1 MTQLIV
7 YDDEFIPRPRGRG
20 MGNLGK
26 NSSLGQYLKSLSY
39 PSFLVLHS
47 SFSNDNAE
55 LPLMTLKTLSR
66 YLGGVPIRWNADK
79 IMLLEKQAALTIF
92 GQGPGVYGLR
102 SRYFLTQAAYGL
114 ASGIRDPDQLVEY
127 GKHVLLRKKVQVLQ
141 LLPRIEE
148 ASSAEVEL
156 ETIVPDLNTPATEEA
171 EDVRPAKR
179 PREDEHGAKG
189 PEYFVTF
196 PEDED

>member
-1 MTQLIV
+1 
-7 YDDEFIPRPRGRG
+7 
-20 MGNLGK
+20 
-26 NSSLGQYLKSLSY
+26 
-39 PSFLVLHS
+39 
-47 SFSNDNAE
+47 
-55 LPLMTLKTLSR
+55 MTLKTLSR
-66 YLGGVPIRWNADK
+66 YLGGVPIRWNVDK
-79 IMLLEKQAALTIF
+79 IMLLVEKQAALTIF

-114 ASGIRDPDQLVEY
+114 ASGIKDPGQLVEY
-127 GKHVLLRKKVQVLQ
+127 GKHVLLCKKVQVLQ

-179 PREDEHGAKG
+179 SEHGAKG